1 MENCFILRGI
11 YSENTYKWLDMPL
24 KVWLHMYKVAPKGFQ
39 RNMMPICRSLS
50 MIKSTVYPEA
60 QEVVLGLTYGFR
72 I

>member
-1 MENCFILRGI
+1 
-11 YSENTYKWLDMPL
+11 
-24 KVWLHMYKVAPKGFQ
+24 MYKVAPKGFQ